1 MLVSAISNNRFLAA
15 NKCSSEKAA
24 DNNRENSADTTFNS
38 LSPNNKTSDNDLL
51 AIYDA
56 INRWKLFCHSQIE
69 AGKFDIIA

>member
-1 MLVSAISNNRFLAA
+1 MLVSAISNNRFAAA
-15 NKCSSEKAA
+15 NNCPNDKTVVKSK
-24 DNNRENSADTTFNS
+24 DNTDTTFNS
-38 LSPNNKTSDNDLL
+38 LTPNSKKTESDLL